1 MIWNSIL
8 AMTALDLLIIFGTV
22 ASWWQ
27 FRKNRV
33 ALETLNAVPP
43 ISFILTGLLSISLFY
58 FTDLVIMNILPFFIP
73 KTWVMALMEDL
84 HLNLKWL
91 VTLFGVGFILLGLLR
106 LLHTLFPQI
115 VAIQNQNQAS
125 QTALMKAVQSLE
137 TTNHKLNSEIQ
148 QRRQA
153 KEALEKRTS
162 QHHSILET
170 TTEGFWLFSATDY
183 RIIEVNNA
191 LCRML
196 KVEPTEVL
204 GKTPLTFAHPDHITK
219 LKSIGAQIGTSN
231 HRIFEVALKTS
242 AGEDL
247 HAVSHCTT
255 LYDALGKPEYAFA
268 FLTDITQRK
277 VMEVALQESEAR
289 FRAIT
294 ASVQDAI
301 IAADNQGNIIFWN
314 HGAETIFGYTEQE
327 ILGQPILKLI
337 PTHRVAEHKQAFQRI
352 QNLRRESWFGQTVI
366 QTSSTKSG
374 KTFLAEITLSMWS
387 RDKTRFFSA
396 VVRDIT
402 DREEEAKNR
411 ERMFQSQSAINTLLK
426 NATETR
432 SLIHQLESAL
442 DLVLSGTWLTTAN
455 KGSIFLYDKK
465 TQELEMVVQKGLPAP
480 ILAQCARIK
489 PGTCLCGRAAE
500 SKALIFAS
508 HLDEHHDISYKN
520 IQPHGHYCIPILFK
534 GEVLGIINM
543 YLLDGHQQTEREER
557 FLLAMANSLAG
568 IIKQTQ
574 LAEELVLAKQESD
587 QANQAKSTFL
597 ATMSHEIRTPINAIF
612 GMSEL
617 LLDTDIS
624 AEQRKYLEI
633 SLRAGEGLMSLIND
647 ILDLSKIE
655 ANQLILDNAAFD
667 LRKLI
672 HHTVDILTIKAQE
685 KGLTLTYTLS
695 EQIHPL
701 VLGDSQRLQQIFLN
715 LIGNAIKFSSQ
726 GTITLSV
733 AHQQGE
739 LLLFSI
745 SDRGMGIPP
754 EKLEMIF
761 QPFVQADL
769 SNTRRFGGTGLGL
782 TICQRLIEKMDGKI
796 SVTSQ
801 VGVGSTFLFSVR
813 LPRAKQVTETEQPEE
828 RLTNPS
834 DIQSLSILVA
844 DDALDNLMVIKG
856 FLARTAHRLD
866 LVSNGREAVRQ
877 FKATSYDLVL
887 MDIQMPEMD
896 GYEATREIREWE
908 RKSGLKPIPII
919 ALTAHAMQ
927 DISKKILAAGCDL
940 HLTKPIRKNRL
951 LNVIHQFTNLE
962 HLATDTPSSPA
973 RKPTWPVKQIQ
984 EANPHQSETA
994 LTLNHKILDQLQAE
1008 MGCDLTEPID
1018 LFLSTLTE
1026 RVELLEQYLLQEN
1039 IASLKATAHLIK
1051 GAAALFG
1058 ADQLAALCQKIE
1070 MKANIDQF
1078 SECAILVES
1087 IRAESER
1094 VSILLKEKLLKE
1106 NPC

>member
-8 AMTALDLLIIFGTV
+8 AMTVFDLLIIFGTV

-27 FRKNRV
+27 FRKNRA

-58 FTDLVIMNILPFFIP
+58 FTDLVIMNVLPFFIP
-73 KTWVMALMEDL
+73 KMSAMALMEDL
-84 HLNLKWL
+84 HLNLKWV

-125 QTALMKAVQSLE
+125 QTALMEAVQSLE
-137 TTNHKLNSEIQ
+137 TTNHQLNSEIQ

-153 KEALEKRTS
+153 KEALDKRTS
-162 QHHSILET
+162 QHRSILET

-183 RIIEVNNA
+183 KIIEVNNA

-204 GKTPLTFAHPDHITK
+204 GNTLISFTHPDHITK
-219 LKSIGAQIGTSN
+219 LQSIKAQIGTSK
-231 HRIFEVALKTS
+231 HRIFELALKTS
-242 AGEDL
+242 TGEDI

-255 LYDALGKPEYAFA
+255 LNDSHGKPEFAFA

-277 VMEVALQESEAR
+277 KMEVTLQESEAR

-314 HGAETIFGYTEQE
+314 HGAEKIFGYSEQE
-327 ILGQPILKLI
+327 ILGQLILKLI
-337 PTHRVAEHKQAFQRI
+337 PAHRIADHKQAFQRI
-352 QNLRRESWFGQTVI
+352 KKLKQDNWFDQTVI

-387 RDKTRFFSA
+387 RDETRFFSA

-402 DREEEAKNR
+402 HREEAAKNR
-411 ERMFQSQSAINTLLK
+411 ERMLQSQSAINTLLK

-432 SLIHQLESAL
+432 SLTQQLESAL

-455 KGSIFLYDKK
+455 KGAIFLFDKK
-465 TQELEMVVQKGLPAP
+465 HQDLEMVVQRGLSDP
-480 ILAQCARIK
+480 ILVQCERVK
-489 PGTCLCGRAAE
+489 PGVCLCGRVAE
-500 SKALIFAS
+500 SKTLIFAR
-508 HLDEHHDISYKN
+508 HLDERHDINHEEIK
-520 IQPHGHYCIPILFK
+520 PHGHYCIPILFK

-543 YLLDGHQQTEREER
+543 YLLDGHQQTEGEER

-574 LAEELVLAKQESD
+574 MAEELVLAKQESD

-597 ATMSHEIRTPINAIF
+597 ATMSHEIRTPINAIS
-612 GMSEL
+612 GMAEL
-617 LLDTDIS
+617 MLDTDIS

-633 SLRAGEGLMSLIND
+633 SLRAAEGLMSLIND

-655 ANQLILDNAAFD
+655 ANQLILDNTAFD
-667 LRKLI
+667 LKQLI
-672 HHTVDILTIKAQE
+672 QHTVDILAIKAQE

-695 EQIHPL
+695 EQVHQL
-701 VLGDSQRLQQIFLN
+701 VFGDPQRLRQVFLN

-726 GTITLSV
+726 GAITLSV
-733 AHQQGE
+733 THDQDQR
-739 LLLFSI
+739 LLFSI
-745 SDRGMGIPP
+745 SDQGVGIPP

-761 QPFVQADL
+761 QPFLQADL
-769 SNTRRFGGTGLGL
+769 STTRRFGGTGLGL
-782 TICQRLIEKMDGKI
+782 TICQRLIEKMGGEI

-801 VGVGSTFLFSVR
+801 VGVGSTFLFTVR
-813 LPRAKQVTETEQPEE
+813 LPHANQIEKTEQPEE

-834 DIQSLSILVA
+834 GKQSLSILVA
-844 DDALDNLMVIKG
+844 DDAQDNLMVIKG
-856 FLARTAHRLD
+856 FLAHTPYQLD
-866 LVSNGREAVRQ
+866 LVSNGTEAVKQ
-877 FKATSYDLVL
+877 FRAASYDLVL

-896 GYEATREIREWE
+896 GYEATRKIRKWE
-908 RKSGLKPIPII
+908 RESGLEPIPII
-919 ALTAHAMQ
+919 ALTAQAMQ
-927 DISKKILAAGCDL
+927 DVSEKILAAGCDL

-951 LNVIHQFTNLE
+951 LNVIHQFANLG
-962 HLATDTPSSPA
+962 HLTTDAPSSPA
-973 RKPTWPVKQIQ
+973 KQPTMLFKQPQ
-984 EANPHQSETA
+984 ETNPHQPVTA
-994 LTLNHKILDQLQAE
+994 QSVNHKVLDQLQVE
-1008 MGCDLTEPID
+1008 LGCDLTESID
-1018 LFLSTLTE
+1018 LFLSTLSE
-1026 RVELLEQYLLQEN
+1026 RIELLEKSFAQEN
-1039 IASLKATAHLIK
+1039 VTALKETAHLIK
-1051 GAAALFG
+1051 GTASLFG
-1058 ADQLAALCQKIE
+1058 ADQLAALTLKIE
-1070 MKANIDQF
+1070 KKANIDQF
-1078 SECAILVES
+1078 IECAILVES
-1087 IRAESER
+1087 VRAESDR
-1094 VSILLKEKLLKE
+1094 VSIQLRERLLRE